1 MLKGILN
8 IRIEHVLKGEPGTE
22 RQSTRKWHMEFDQND
37 VTLWWWYFVHLLCWG
52 QELFNCTERKSTLF
66 PSVSCSL
73 SQRTDL
79 YGYQR
84 VLPMGNF
91 NRKWEGEKR
100 VRIGCLDCLPA
111 GFPWV
116 VCIAWSKSS
125 FSPESLLQA
134 EQRVLHYPC
143 WRASL
148 FSYFQSITGWYFVNR
163 RQRNY

>member
-52 QELFNCTERKSTLF
+52 QELFNCTKRKSTLF

-116 VCIAWSKSS
+116 VCIAWLKSS
-125 FSPESLLQA
+125 FLQKAFSRQSRESYTTHA
-134 EQRVLHYPC
+134 EGPVCFPISNPSQVGIL
-143 WRASL
+143 
-148 FSYFQSITGWYFVNR
+148 
-163 RQRNY
+163 